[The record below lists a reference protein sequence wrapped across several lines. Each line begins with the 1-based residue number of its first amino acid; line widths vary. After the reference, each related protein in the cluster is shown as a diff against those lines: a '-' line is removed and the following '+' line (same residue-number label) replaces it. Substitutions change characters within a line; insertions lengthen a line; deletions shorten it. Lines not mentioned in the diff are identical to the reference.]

1 MTNRTRMGAGTTGRL
16 RRRGRA
22 IVPVLVVLSILC
34 AIAAGAAS
42 GSASKL
48 APGDLKLA
56 ADQPLLVETYVSTTK
71 SLLGQLAQSD
81 PALVSR
87 ADANPVNVVVK
98 LDYDSVAS
106 YGGNVSGYAA
116 TSPRRTGKKLKQ
128 NRQAV
133 DAYSSFIAGVE
144 AKVVSGIRA
153 RVPSASIRGSFRTV
167 YGGVAATLPANQV
180 KELLKVDGVVAVQ
193 SDVLLQPTTDATP
206 AFTGADQVWPALG
219 GSTKAGEG
227 VIVGVIDTGIW
238 PEHPSFTDNG
248 ISAPAGG
255 PFGCELGTSGQP
267 DDASFSCN
275 DKLVGAYAFTDTYL
289 SLIDALPGE
298 FCDNATN
305 TCSARDADGHGTHTA
320 STAAGSAVSD
330 AELLGVDRGDLS
342 GMAPGA
348 HVIAYRVCLDQGC
361 FGSDSVAAVNQAI
374 ADGVDVINFSISGGS
389 SAYTDPVEL
398 AFLDAYAAGISVN
411 ASAGNN
417 GPAAATANHAGPW
430 VTTVGAST
438 SDRHF
443 FSTLNLKAA
452 NNDTL
457 ALQGVTVTAGIS
469 AATDVV
475 VNTVDPLCLNPA
487 APGTFLGKVVVC
499 ERGTNARVD
508 KGYNVLQGGAA
519 GMILYN
525 PAVQQLNSD
534 NHWLPAIHL
543 EGPKTG
549 TTGDAAKLVTFLS
562 THTGVTATWVSGTA
576 TPTQGDVMASFSSR
590 GPLGDFIKPDVTA
603 PGVQILAGMTPDP
616 FDGNITSGP
625 RGELFQAIA
634 GTSMS
639 SPHSAGLSALVKAA
653 HPDWTPGQVKSALMT
668 SSTQEVLKEDGT
680 TDATPFDRG
689 SGSIRANLAV
699 NPTVTFDVGPLE
711 YVTSAGEPLG
721 RIDLNLPSVNAPTM
735 SGEITTWRTMR
746 NVTGTA
752 QVLDVSTEASSGA
765 EIIVAKARRGGK
777 PATRSDA
784 RISVP
789 AKGEVTFQV
798 TIKAPT
804 LANGQ
809 YFGQITLDPQA
820 GGQSTVV
827 LPVAFKKQQGA
838 VSLKHICTPT
848 SFKRATRGGKT
859 TCNVYAENFAASA
872 ANVKVEVK
880 PGKGLEYAN
889 ATAPAT
895 LTNKKLVSWSG
906 TLAAVEPPNVAVAPG
921 LSPAGYLPL
930 SAFGVAPIGGVTD
943 DSLTNFTVPTFS
955 FGGEIW
961 NRVGVSSNGYVV
973 IGGGSGADNTFL
985 NQNLP
990 NPTAPNNVVSPF
1002 WTDFNP
1008 PAGGALRIATL
1019 GDGTDTWIVIDW
1031 EAVKEFSTAATNS
1044 FQVWIGT
1051 TSGSPAEDVS
1061 MTYGTLNG
1069 SGDGGLLS
1077 VGAENKAGNRGQTVF
1092 FNGTGTLP
1100 TSTTEL
1106 VVSSTPSAPGGS
1118 VSFNY
1123 DASAKSLGT
1132 FTTTANLTSNL
1143 TQGITQEQVQLTTIP

>member
-1 MTNRTRMGAGTTGRL
+1 MSNRTRRGAGSERRL
-16 RRRGRA
+16 RRRARVF
-22 IVPVLVVLSILC
+22 VPALVLVSMLSAL
-34 AIAAGAAS
+34 AAGVAS
-42 GSASKL
+42 GGASAL
-48 APGDLKLA
+48 APGDLKLT
-56 ADQPLLVETYVSTTK
+56 ADQPKLIETYVATTK

-87 ADANPVNVVVK
+87 ADANPVNVVIK
-98 LDYDSVAS
+98 LDYDSIAS
-106 YGGNVSGYAA
+106 YAGNVSGYAA
-116 TSPRRTGKKLKQ
+116 TNPRKTGKKLKE

-133 DAYSSFIAGVE
+133 DAYAGYVRGVE
-144 AKVVSGIRA
+144 SKAVSGIRA
-153 RVPSASIRGSFRTV
+153 AVPAATIRSSFRTV
-167 YGGVAATLPANQV
+167 YGGVTATLPANQV

-193 SDVLLQPTTDATP
+193 SDVLRQPATDATP
-206 AFTGADQVWPALG
+206 SFTGADQVWPSLG

-238 PEHPSFTDNG
+238 PEHPSFADNG

-255 PFGCELGTSGQP
+255 PFACEFGTSGQS
-267 DDASFSCN
+267 DDASFACN
-275 DKLVGAYAFTDTYL
+275 DKLIGAHAFTDTYL
-289 SLIDALPGE
+289 SLLDALPGE

-320 STAAGSAVSD
+320 STAAGSAVAD
-330 AELLGVDRGDLS
+330 ATLLGVNRGDIS

-361 FGSDSVAAVNQAI
+361 FGSDSVAAIDQAI
-374 ADGVDVINFSISGGS
+374 ADGVDVINYSISGGA

-398 AFLDAYAAGISVN
+398 AFLDAYAAGIVVN
-411 ASAGNN
+411 ASAGNA
-417 GPAAATANHAGPW
+417 GPGAATANHAGPW

-443 FSTLNLKAA
+443 FSTLRLAA
-452 NNDTL
+452 SNGDTL
-457 ALQGVTVTAGIS
+457 GIQGVTVTDGI
-469 AATDVV
+469 ATGTDVV

-487 APGTFLGKVVVC
+487 APGSFLGKVVVC

-525 PAVQQLNSD
+525 PAIQQLNSD

-549 TTGDAAKLVTFLS
+549 TGDAAKLLGFLS

-576 TPTQGDVMASFSSR
+576 THVQGDVMASFSSR

-616 FDGNITSGP
+616 YDGNITAGP

-639 SPHSAGLSALVKAA
+639 SPHAAGLSAIVKAA

-668 SSTQEVLKEDGT
+668 SATQAVVKEDGT
-680 TDATPFDRG
+680 TPATPFDRG

-746 NVTGTA
+746 NVTEAA
-752 QVLDVSTEASSGA
+752 QVLAVSTEAPAGA
-765 EIIVAKARRGGK
+765 QIIVAKARRGGK
-777 PATRSDA
+777 PATRSDSTIA
-784 RISVP
+784 VP

-838 VSLKHICTPT
+838 VSLKHICSPT
-848 SFKRATRGGKT
+848 EFKRASRGGKT
-859 TCNVYAENFAASA
+859 TCNVYAENLAASA
-872 ANVKVEVK
+872 ANVKIEVK

-889 ATAPAT
+889 VTAPGVLA
-895 LTNKKLVSWSG
+895 NKKLVTWSG
-906 TLAAVEPPNVAVAPG
+906 SLAAVEPPNVAVAPG

-943 DSLTNFTVPTFS
+943 DSLTNFTVPAFS
-955 FGGEIW
+955 FGGELW
-961 NRVGVSSNGYVV
+961 DRVGFSSNGYVV

-990 NPTAPNNVVSPF
+990 NPTVPNNVVSPF

-1019 GDGTDTWIVIDW
+1019 SDGTDTWIVLDW

-1051 TSGSPAEDVS
+1051 ATGNPAEDVS
-1061 MTYGTLNG
+1061 MTYGTLQG
-1069 SGDGGLLS
+1069 SGDGGLLT

-1143 TQGITQEQVQLTTIP
+1143 TPGITQEQVQLTTIP